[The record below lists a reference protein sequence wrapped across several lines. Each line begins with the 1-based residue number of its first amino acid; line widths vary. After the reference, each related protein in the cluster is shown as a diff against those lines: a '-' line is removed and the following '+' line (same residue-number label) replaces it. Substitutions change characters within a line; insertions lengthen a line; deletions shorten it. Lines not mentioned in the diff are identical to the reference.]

1 MEYNTV
7 TLIPG
12 FDVAAGGKPD
22 VWMPSPLALVVFDG
36 AGAISVYRRNTQ
48 NDQQALKEDHPE
60 LVEEY
65 RTARERR
72 RFEII

>member
-48 NDQQALKEDHPE
+48 NGDFICMATID
-60 LVEEY
+60 VS
-65 RTARERR
+65 ARDDTVAP
-72 RFEII
+72 